1 MVPTFANDFFFWDKV
16 GPLTDTNFPASV
28 TAPDYLNFTQAPNSM
43 VVTMAGTD
51 PKIWALD
58 TSAGLKS
65 FVDILTVA
73 VPELVGPV
81 DKFENQINVETGKAN
96 NIVFQ
101 WKAVAGT
108 PFPGTTYKLEIALDS
123 AFLQPVYP
131 AFGAAAIGDV
141 MAIVG
146 ETGTTTFPF
155 QADTTYYWR
164 VKIVAPVASNYSKV
178 RSFKIAPLAPLKIN
192 SPASGAQGVSV
203 LPTFVWSPVT
213 GATEYQIIVSDRENF
228 DIITFSHN
236 TNQAVYAV
244 TEDEQLAYNTVYYWR
259 VRASKPDTAVTQ
271 YQTGIFTTE
280 QKAVPTKEPITIT
293 QPGPTTITVSVPPP
307 QEVIPA
313 YLLWIIIGIGAILV
327 IALIVLIVRT
337 QGPEGL

>member
-1 MVPTFANDFFFWDKV
+1 
-16 GPLTDTNFPASV
+16 
-28 TAPDYLNFTQAPNSM
+28 
-43 VVTMAGTD
+43 
-51 PKIWALD
+51 
-58 TSAGLKS
+58 
-65 FVDILTVA
+65 
-73 VPELVGPV
+73 
-81 DKFENQINVETGKAN
+81 
-96 NIVFQ
+96 
-101 WKAVAGT
+101 
-108 PFPGTTYKLEIALDS
+108 
-123 AFLQPVYP
+123 
-131 AFGAAAIGDV
+131 
-141 MAIVG
+141 
-146 ETGTTTFPF
+146 
-155 QADTTYYWR
+155 
-164 VKIVAPVASNYSKV
+164 
-178 RSFKIAPLAPLKIN
+178 
-192 SPASGAQGVSV
+192 VSV

-337 QGPEGL
+337 RRTG

>member
-1 MVPTFANDFFFWDKV
+1 LVKASPTAT
-16 GPLTDTNFPASV
+16 L
-28 TAPDYLNFTQAPNSM
+28 
-43 VVTMAGTD
+43 
-51 PKIWALD
+51 
-58 TSAGLKS
+58 
-65 FVDILTVA
+65 
-73 VPELVGPV
+73 PV
-81 DKFENQINVETGKAN
+81 DKFDVELNVETGRTNA
-96 NIVFQ
+96 IVFQ
-101 WKAVAGT
+101 WT
-108 PFPGTTYKLEIALDS
+108 PPASLPVDTTYNLEIALDKD
-123 AFLQPVYP
+123 FTQIVYGNP
-131 AFGAAAIGDV
+131 EIAGYAKIKGP
-141 MAIVG
+141 MAIIG
-146 ETGTTTFPF
+146 ESQDGDFYFPF
-155 QADTTYYWR
+155 QANTNYWWR
-164 VKIVAPVASNYSKV
+164 VRVNDLDDVDESLLGGGQLDLHYWSAFSAT
-178 RSFKIAPLAPLKIN
+178 RTFKTGALAPLKIS

-203 LPTFVWSPVT
+203 LPTFVWTPVV

-236 TNQAVYAV
+236 TSQAVYAV
-244 TEDEQLAYNTVYYWR
+244 TEDEQLAFNTVYYWR

-337 QGPEGL
+337 RRTG